1 MRAER
6 TGAALGRR
14 HGNLFAP
21 SFSFPAQLGHSV
33 HSGCRAD
40 RVCSRVLLWVY
51 SLSSLSLQ
59 EPSVRVEGPGAGDGL
74 HWRWSH
80 CGAQRDKSCERMAWR
95 WDGASLPLV
104 MPSLTRKAHFWLL
117 LLAQSKE
124 SFLMLGGVLEGT
136 EICWQH
142 ISICMMRCK
151 QDGFWHE
158 KPSVETSNH

>member
-74 HWRWSH
+74 H
-80 CGAQRDKSCERMAWR
+80 
-95 WDGASLPLV
+95 
-104 MPSLTRKAHFWLL
+104 
-117 LLAQSKE
+117 
-124 SFLMLGGVLEGT
+124 
-136 EICWQH
+136 
-142 ISICMMRCK
+142 
-151 QDGFWHE
+151 
-158 KPSVETSNH
+158 